1 MMGSSRYAFVVANC
15 ATGALRRFT
24 VPVRPTVVVLAMLVV
39 LPCGWVLHDRWDARD
54 AIDSL
59 RLQNAR
65 LEVENSAYRAA
76 GAQLTRN
83 VASLQAAIDDLS
95 SRTGLN
101 AAVDGTIER
110 LPTAV
115 AATALPI
122 ATVPTP
128 GPTFDRL
135 DDLLG
140 TLDSELQE
148 VRRGVAFR
156 EALAHAT
163 PTTWPA
169 DGWLSAS
176 YGYRTD
182 PFTGER
188 NFHSGVD
195 ISTRRGQPVYAA
207 ATGRVTSA
215 ERSGNYGNLIQIDH
229 GFDLSTRYGHLSGFA
244 VGPGATVERGD
255 VIGYAGATGRATG
268 HHVHYEVLVDGRTI
282 NPVRL
287 LAERDSATAN

>member
-1 MMGSSRYAFVVANC
+1 MTAG
-15 ATGALRRFT
+15 
-24 VPVRPTVVVLAMLVV
+24 
-39 LPCGWVLHDRWDARD
+39 DARD

-156 EALAHAT
+156 EALA
-163 PTTWPA
+163 PR
-169 DGWLSAS
+169 D
-176 YGYRTD
+176 TD
-182 PFTGER
+182 DVAG
-188 NFHSGVD
+188 
-195 ISTRRGQPVYAA
+195 RRV
-207 ATGRVTSA
+207 
-215 ERSGNYGNLIQIDH
+215 
-229 GFDLSTRYGHLSGFA
+229 A
-244 VGPGATVERGD
+244 VGFLWIPHRPLYRG
-255 VIGYAGATGRATG
+255 T
-268 HHVHYEVLVDGRTI
+268 
-282 NPVRL
+282 
-287 LAERDSATAN
+287 